1 MPETGRGESFERNS
15 SARESKLSPILR
27 SFLLVGIF
35 LALLFI
41 PAGRLDWWEGWAFV
55 FAFITSVSVM
65 VVWVNRRDPDLIK
78 ERRQPGENVKRWDRI
93 IMGIYTILLLVMLV
107 LASLDSGRFE
117 WSNPPGVLRFLGWV
131 GLFAALVIVWW
142 SMASNPFL
150 SKVVRIQEDRGQ
162 KVATTGPYRYVRHPM
177 YDGVILSMLCVPL
190 VLGSLWALIPALL
203 IVILFIVRTAL
214 EDRTLMEELPGYEEY
229 AQQVRY
235 RLVPLLW

>member
-1 MPETGRGESFERNS
+1 MPETGPGESYERNS
-15 SARESKLSPILR
+15 PGRESKLSPILR

-117 WSNPPGVLRFLGWV
+117 WSNPPGVLRFLGWA
-131 GLFAALVIVWW
+131 GLSAALVIVWW

-162 KVATTGPYRYVRHPM
+162 KVATTGPSDVRWGDPVDAVRSAGARVVVGADPCAADRDLVYRSYRPGRSHIN
-177 YDGVILSMLCVPL
+177 G
-190 VLGSLWALIPALL
+190 
-203 IVILFIVRTAL
+203 RTS
-214 EDRTLMEELPGYEEY
+214 RI
-229 AQQVRY
+229 
-235 RLVPLLW
+235 

>member
-1 MPETGRGESFERNS
+1 MPETGPGESFERNTS
-15 SARESKLSPILR
+15 GRESKISLILR
-27 SFLLVGIF
+27 SILMFAIF

-78 ERRQPGENVKRWDRI
+78 ERQQPGENVKRWDRI
-93 IMGIYTILLLVMLV
+93 ILGIYTVLLLVMLV

-131 GLFAALVIVWW
+131 GISAALMIVWW

-150 SKVVRIQEDRGQ
+150 SKVVRIQDDRGH
-162 KVATTGPYRYVRHPM
+162 KVVTTGPYRYVRHPM
-177 YDGVILSMLCVPL
+177 YDGVILAMLCVPL

-203 IVILFIVRTAL
+203 IVILFVVRTAL
-214 EDRTLMEELPGYEEY
+214 EDRTLMEELPGYEQY

>member
-1 MPETGRGESFERNS
+1 MPETGPGESYERNS
-15 SARESKLSPILR
+15 PGRESKLSPILR

-117 WSNPPGVLRFLGWV
+117 WSNPPG
-131 GLFAALVIVWW
+131 
-142 SMASNPFL
+142 
-150 SKVVRIQEDRGQ
+150 
-162 KVATTGPYRYVRHPM
+162 PM